1 MSKKREDLSQDYRA
15 LARLYSVLSY
25 DVLVFCGHLWLRWLI
40 HPSVKTGSLFLQNRI
55 YGVQS
60 TKQNCEAHSLGY

>member
-1 MSKKREDLSQDYRA
+1 MIEKGEDVSKDYRA

-25 DVLVFCGHLWLRWLI
+25 DALVFCGHLLLRWLI
-40 HPSVKTGSLFLQNRI
+40 CPSVKTSSLFFQNRI

-60 TKQNCEAHSLGY
+60 TKQTCEACSLGY